1 MGSGQYMKQMGANGQ
16 SDKLFSQA
24 KVRQTFVAGIFASVP
39 LAVTA
44 FIIWYVDGKTRNFLN
59 WLLPNWP
66 HVPGLGI
73 VLAIALIYV
82 VGMVTTSFL
91 GKFFLSLID
100 GILMRLPVVR
110 QLYQGWK
117 QIALTPGG
125 TEGTFS
131 KVVLIPD
138 ETGYMKF
145 MGFTSA
151 RLIEADEPC

>member
-1 MGSGQYMKQMGANGQ
+1 MTGLRIYRENCEECIRRHLRIMWWSVSHGWRAIYEADGHMNQNGANGR
-16 SDKLFSQA
+16 SDRLFSQA
-24 KVRQTFVAGIFASVP
+24 KIRQTFVAGIFASVP

-100 GILMRLPVVR
+100 GILMRLPV
-110 QLYQGWK
+110 
-117 QIALTPGG
+117 I
-125 TEGTFS
+125 
-131 KVVLIPD
+131 
-138 ETGYMKF
+138 
-145 MGFTSA
+145 
-151 RLIEADEPC
+151 